1 MDWFRVLAIGGSDS
15 GGGAG
20 IEADVKTITALGG
33 YAMTAITAVTA
44 QDTSGI
50 AAIAPVPPDVVA
62 RSIRMVVADL
72 GVDAIKL
79 GMLGSAGTAE
89 EVALAIAAA
98 APAAPL
104 VLDPVLAST
113 SGTALAGEGALAIIR
128 DRLLPRATLVT
139 PNRDEAA
146 TLAGLAIDSHE
157 DAIRAGRA
165 LCRLGA
171 RAVLLKGGH
180 FDGDPVIDRLIA
192 GDDVLTFA
200 HPRIA
205 TRHTHGTG
213 CTLASA
219 IACGLARGLD
229 LRAAIEAAEAFLHA
243 ALRAAPGLGRGHGP
257 LGHARAAAL
266 LQDRPPA

>member
-1 MDWFRVLAIGGSDS
+1 MGWFRVLAIGGSDS

-33 YAMTAITAVTA
+33 HAMTAITAVTA
-44 QDTSGI
+44 QDTTGI
-50 AAIAPVPPDVVA
+50 AAIAPVPPDLVGRA
-62 RSIRMVVADL
+62 IRMVVADL

-89 EVALAIAAA
+89 EVARAISTA

-113 SGTALAGEGALAIIR
+113 SGTALAGAGALAIIR
-128 DRLLPRATLVT
+128 DHLLPRATLIT

-146 TLAGLAIDSHE
+146 ALTGGAVDTAA
-157 DAIRAGRA
+157 DALRAGAA
-165 LCRLGA
+165 LLGMGA
-171 RAVLLKGGH
+171 QAVLLKGGH
-180 FDGDPVIDRLIA
+180 FEGDTLVDRLFTA
-192 GDDVLTFA
+192 EGMTVFT
-200 HPRIA
+200 HQRIA

-219 IACGLARGLD
+219 IACGLARGLG
-229 LRAAIEAAEAFLHA
+229 LAEAIAAAEAFLAA
-243 ALRAAPGLGRGHGP
+243 ALRASPGYGSGHGP
-257 LGHARAAAL
+257 LGHARAAMP
-266 LQDRPPA
+266 LQDRPPS